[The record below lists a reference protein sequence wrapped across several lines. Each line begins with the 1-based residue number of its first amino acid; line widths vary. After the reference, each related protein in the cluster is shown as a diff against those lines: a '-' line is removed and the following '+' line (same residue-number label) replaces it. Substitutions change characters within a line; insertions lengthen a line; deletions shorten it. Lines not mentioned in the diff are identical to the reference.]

1 MLRSDA
7 LCGKLADMKPAT
19 FTAAIRQ
26 ADGWWFGWIEEVPG
40 VNAQERMREDV
51 LASLRECLA
60 ESIEMNRRAAIEAV
74 GEGFEEVVVS
84 A

>member
-1 MLRSDA
+1 MLV
-7 LCGKLADMKPAT
+7 DMKHAS

-40 VNAQERMREDV
+40 VNAQERTREDV

-60 ESIEMNRRAAIEAV
+60 EALEMNRRSAIEAA
-74 GEGFEEVVVS
+74 GEGFEEVVV
-84 A
+84 AA